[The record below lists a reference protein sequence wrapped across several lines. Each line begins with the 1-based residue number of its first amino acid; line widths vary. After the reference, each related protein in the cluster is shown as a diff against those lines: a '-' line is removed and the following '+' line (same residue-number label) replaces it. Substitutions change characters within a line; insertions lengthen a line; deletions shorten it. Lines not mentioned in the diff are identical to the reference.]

1 MGIYLLFQSFR
12 GGHSVVK
19 TVLYL
24 DFLYTNDD
32 SDIFTYR
39 LNLKDFASLFFLTQ
53 DNFMF

>member
-1 MGIYLLFQSFR
+1 MCIYLLFQSFR
-12 GGHSVVK
+12 GGRSVVK